1 MKKNKKNTDSKGRF
15 LGDTSAG
22 KRILSSLY
30 DLVDTLEAGI
40 PLEEKYTVHTV
51 EIPEPGKYGPKK
63 IKALRHR
70 LKLSQALF
78 AHLIGASTILVQ
90 KWEGGDRHPDG
101 MARRLMDDISADPQR
116 FLKMFMRHEKKAG

>member
-1 MKKNKKNTDSKGRF
+1 MTNKKKRRQPASTKAGREMIAA
-15 LGDTSAG
+15 LT
-22 KRILSSLY
+22 
-30 DLVDTLEAGI
+30 DLVETLEAGI
-40 PLEEKYTVHTV
+40 PLEQKYTVRVV
-51 EIPEPGKYGPKK
+51 EIPEPGAYGPKE

-78 AHLIGASTILVQ
+78 AQLIGASTILVQ

-101 MARRLMDDISADPQR
+101 MARRLMDDINADPHR